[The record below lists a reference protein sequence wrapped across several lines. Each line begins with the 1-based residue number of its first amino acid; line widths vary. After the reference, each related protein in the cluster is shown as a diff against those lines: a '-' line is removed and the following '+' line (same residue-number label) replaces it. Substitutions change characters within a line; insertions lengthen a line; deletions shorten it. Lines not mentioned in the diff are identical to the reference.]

1 MLVLMAGEWSDLTNR
16 IKIVGTTLLS
26 DSWARLDKISF
37 DYLRSN
43 GQWQRQDREVY
54 NRGDGAAILL
64 YNLEQRTVVL
74 IKQFR
79 LPVYLDD
86 DDGFLIEVPA
96 GVLEHDNP
104 AQTIRSETQQETGYQ
119 VSEICKLFSAYVSPG
134 SITERIHYYHASY
147 TADQRIGEGGGLD
160 SEGEDIE
167 VMEVAFDDAMKWIS
181 TGQIQDAKTILLLQ
195 HAALT
200 LFNV

>member
-1 MLVLMAGEWSDLTNR
+1 MNDKNR
-16 IKIVGTTLLS
+16 VKILGTTVLS
-26 DSWARLDKISF
+26 DSWARLTNISF
-37 DYLRSN
+37 DYQRGD
-43 GQWQRQDREVY
+43 GQWQYQEREVY

-86 DDGFLIEVPA
+86 NCGFLIEVPA
-96 GVLEHDNP
+96 GVLEQDNP
-104 AQTIRSETQQETGYQ
+104 EQTIRSETEQETGYQ
-119 VSEICKLFSAYVSPG
+119 VTEVCKVFSAYVSPG

-147 TADQRIGEGGGLD
+147 SIDQRIGAGGGLA

-167 VMEVAFDDAMKWIS
+167 VMEVAFDDAMDWIK
-181 TGQIQDAKTILLLQ
+181 TGQIQDAKTVLLLQ

>member
-1 MLVLMAGEWSDLTNR
+1 MTNR
-16 IKIVGTTLLS
+16 VNILDTAILS
-26 DSWARLDKISF
+26 DAWARLSKITF
-37 DYLRSN
+37 EYLRSD
-43 GQWQRQDREVY
+43 GQWQRQQREIY

-79 LPVYLDD
+79 LPVFLDD
-86 DDGFLIEVPA
+86 NDGFLIEVPA
-96 GVLEHDNP
+96 GVLERNDP
-104 AQTIRSETQQETGYQ
+104 EQTIRSETEQETGYQ
-119 VSEICKLFSAYVSPG
+119 VAEMSKLFSAYVSPG
-134 SITERIHYYHASY
+134 SVTERIHYYHASY
-147 TADQRIGEGGGLD
+147 TADQRISEGGGLD

-167 VMEVAFDDAMKWIS
+167 VLEVAFDDAMNWIA
-181 TGQIQDAKTILLLQ
+181 TGKIQDSKTVLLLQ

>member
-1 MLVLMAGEWSDLTNR
+1 MTSR
-16 IKIVGTTLLS
+16 IKIIGTTLLS
-26 DSWARLDKISF
+26 DSWARLSKISF
-37 DYLRSN
+37 EYLRSN

-64 YNLEQRTVVL
+64 YNLVQRTVVL

-86 DDGFLIEVPA
+86 NDGFLIEVPA
-96 GVLEHDNP
+96 GILEQNNP

-147 TADQRIGEGGGLD
+147 TPDQRIGEGGGID

-167 VMEVAFDDAMKWIS
+167 VMEVAFDDAMEWIA
-181 TGQIQDAKTILLLQ
+181 TGQIQDSKTVLLLQ

-200 LFNV
+200 LFKV

>member
-1 MLVLMAGEWSDLTNR
+1 MTKRV
-16 IKIVGTTLLS
+16 KILDTALLS
-26 DSWARLDKISF
+26 DSWAQLSKISF
-37 DYLRSN
+37 EYLRSD
-43 GQWQRQDREVY
+43 GQWQHQEREVY

-86 DDGFLIEVPA
+86 NDGFLIEVPA
-96 GVLEHDNP
+96 GVLEQNNP
-104 AQTIRSETQQETGYQ
+104 EQTIRSETEQETGYR
-119 VSEICKLFSAYVSPG
+119 VSEICQLFSAYVSPG

-147 TADQRIGEGGGLD
+147 TADQRIFEGGGLD

-167 VMEVAFDDAMKWIS
+167 VMEVAFDDAMAWIT
-181 TGQIQDAKTILLLQ
+181 TGQIQDAKTVLLLQ